1 MFCPKCGTQL
11 SENSAFCHFC
21 GAQLNQQQ
29 QQQYQQPQ
37 YQQPQYQQPQQF
49 IYVSKPP
56 VPGRGLGIAGMVL
69 GIIGLV
75 YAVYCF
81 FMAIAIADTNLR
93 NIEPF
98 AIVFIFFAVLSILGI
113 SLAGAGRNKGYING
127 ISTSGIVTSAIG
139 LFLYFVSILIVLV
152 A

>member
-1 MFCPKCGTQL
+1 MFCPKCGTQI
-11 SENSAFCHFC
+11 SENSAFCQFC
-21 GAQLNQQQ
+21 GSPMNQQQ
-29 QQQYQQPQ
+29 QQPYQPQ
-37 YQQPQYQQPQQF
+37 YQQQQQ
-49 IYVSKPP
+49 ILYVAKPP

-93 NIEPF
+93 NIESS
-98 AIVFIFFAVLSILGI
+98 AIVFIVFSVLSILGV
-113 SLAGAGRNKGYING
+113 SLAGSGRNKGYING